1 MSISLS
7 SNELH
12 ELLLILSSPEEGES
26 LSRRSLRRKA
36 HALLAAEAPMT
47 LAQPNIEL
55 MTPPATPDHFD
66 SPRLLIF
73 PSPPV
78 VTHVDHSE
86 ALSRAPASPS
96 IPDTDVSQNASPVL
110 GFSMDPADRSVISG
124 SPILGLSSNNT
135 YARDADIP
143 EEDFWR
149 DDSLDR
155 DEEFD
160 QGGRNKGYGGGNGDG
175 EDVSED
181 GSMEGLN
188 GGIGGSGDGGDD
200 GRDNGREGDGVG
212 DHSELDEEAEE
223 RPKKRPRQEEQ
234 QKSGTRGRVR
244 TKRKRCPRGSGIVWK
259 ATTALPVGSYSVQS
273 RTLIAKLVTESERH
287 QPMDASNW
295 AFAISSYLHDSATQ
309 SESLDSTK
317 LLNISSINGLVKQI
331 HTLNIKTEI
340 VRLELQRSVPADDVH
355 NTITVNDVIQHIST
369 SEPLGVPNKTFE
381 NWLSRGRKY
390 SALAAAGS
398 VYLLWM
404 IAGIQ
409 AGMLSGNLLE
419 QDINHICSL
428 LHAPATANILPTLV
442 ETRKRHPFKI
452 LHFFDSAFLLPGE
465 SEDLDFTD
473 VESTHQILSRL
484 KRNEFQPPA
493 RELGSWH
500 QFLNGEIPSRS
511 SVDLYAANARAL
523 GLEGFAQAPPPQL
536 RDMQR
541 EFMLKLSDSSNHGV
555 ILCCSRFNDEHEEHN
570 KPMHAHFNRRCVMT
584 VKERRRAS
592 QAVMVQGLNDLRK
605 QLLSFYRS
613 TGKKPQSKYLQIP
626 YNEHVHIDDRPLLV
640 KTSTDKLLFIRGT
653 LPDHLKANLLV
664 KVTTIFGD
672 LRSRN
677 GEEDWTWTSIHFDY
691 YNRYSTHGY
700 DAPTDVH
707 PRNLTKWG
715 KKRANPSLFLPR
727 PSAEMKRFP
736 REYSTLQELFGE
748 LERLLP
754 EEYKIEKMFAEFLPG
769 GEPSPVFPFSGIVIN
784 LNVQTIIHRDSE
796 DVIMCL
802 VLPIENRKI
811 RKLLKTLKREKW
823 EAELE
828 SLILDRDKSYLLL
841 KEMHERYRN
850 EASHLDR
857 AHSDFLRGF
866 PVIILVKAHLRVLGH
881 QQRWPAP
888 VLRALLR
895 NVEEHD
901 EVAKRLLRSITSKVY
916 LDTIDYTWTYSD

>member
-26 LSRRSLRRKA
+26 LSCRSLRRKA

-66 SPRLLIF
+66 SPGLLIF

-331 HTLNIKTEI
+331 HTLNSQRIAESFICMLNLVCLAVKTEI
-340 VRLELQRSVPADDVH
+340 VRLELQRSIPADDVH

-493 RELGSWH
+493 RELDSWH

-570 KPMHAHFNRRCVMT
+570 KPMHAHFNRQCVMT

-592 QAVMVQGLNDLRK
+592 QAVTVQGLNDLRK

-727 PSAEMKRFP
+727 PSDEMKRFP
-736 REYSTLQELFGE
+736 QEYSTLQELFGE

-802 VLPIENRKI
+802 VLPIG
-811 RKLLKTLKREKW
+811 LLPRNH
-823 EAELE
+823 
-828 SLILDRDKSYLLL
+828 SLATYDW
-841 KEMHERYRN
+841 
-850 EASHLDR
+850 
-857 AHSDFLRGF
+857 AHSHCLRGF
-866 PVIILVKAHLRVLGH
+866 RVIILVKAHLRVQGH

-888 VLRALLR
+888 VLRALLHNIER
-895 NVEEHD
+895 D
-901 EVAKRLLRSITSKVY
+901 DQVAKWHLRRITSKFY
-916 LDTIDYTWTYSD
+916 SDTIDYTWTYSD